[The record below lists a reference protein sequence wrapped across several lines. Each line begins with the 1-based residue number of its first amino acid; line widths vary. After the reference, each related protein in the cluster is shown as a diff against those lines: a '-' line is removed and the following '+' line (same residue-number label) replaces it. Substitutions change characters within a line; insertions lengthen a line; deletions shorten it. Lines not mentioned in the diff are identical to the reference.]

1 MSEMPVC
8 CIETTEIV
16 NKFGENLDFCVRI
29 AAHLDNGSVWR
40 QNNTAKGQLMLK
52 NNIEFDFIRGD
63 DSDNLKRLN
72 LAKVSDVFAFLQRN
86 GVQAPKLAYI
96 RDWAEPLGY
105 VRYVTET
112 KEGLR
117 FITNVDEKPSVRY
130 CKGKNKAYI
139 SAAGV
144 YAMLSRLSVA
154 ENCIHREFSLQMLR
168 EIHARCIPHI
178 EELHLLNVTMHNIH
192 RIAQVSERVLQYR
205 IANARDYFN
214 LPPFGNTLNDAEL
227 AAIFV
232 LADQF
237 DTNKFSLMAKAAR
250 ADLDGFTLAE
260 PDKELPKVNDLDL
273 SWLD

>member
-1 MSEMPVC
+1 
-8 CIETTEIV
+8 
-16 NKFGENLDFCVRI
+16 
-29 AAHLDNGSVWR
+29 
-40 QNNTAKGQLMLK
+40 MLK
-52 NNIEFDFIRGD
+52 NNIEFDFIRSD
-63 DSDNLKRLN
+63 DETSIRSLN
-72 LAKVSDVFAFLQRN
+72 LCKVSDVFAFLKQN

-117 FITNVDEKPSVRY
+117 FITNVEEKPSVRY
-130 CKGKNKAYI
+130 CKGKNKAYM

-144 YAMLSRLSVA
+144 YAMLTRLSLA
-154 ENCIHREFSLQMLR
+154 EDCLHKDFSLQMLR

-178 EELHLLNVTMHNIH
+178 QDLHLGRVTMQNLV
-192 RIAQVSERVLQYR
+192 AVAKVSQRTLAYR

-214 LPPFGNTLNDAEL
+214 LPPFSNTLNDAEL
-227 AAIFV
+227 AAVFV

-260 PDKELPKVNDLDL
+260 PGKELPKVNDLDL